1 METTKLNRKF
11 IFIKDNQ
18 EIELADVNP
27 LLQVKDIV
35 ELYSNTYPELI
46 NASIEPKGVI
56 DDNLVYHFSCIAG
69 TKG

>member
-1 METTKLNRKF
+1 METTKLKRKF
-11 IFIKDNQ
+11 ILKKDNQ
-18 EIELADVNP
+18 EIELEDINP
-27 LLQVKDIV
+27 LFPVKDIV

-46 NASIEPKGVI
+46 NTSIEPKGVI